1 MHYVLHATAV
11 SPLKFHFLIYFNIT
25 RTGNSTLLV
34 NEERQTDGLDKQS
47 KNWLWATDFMSHH
60 YLPRSAFLPAPP
72 AVSTLGTVINGT
84 DPQLM

>member
-47 KNWLWATDFMSHH
+47 KNWLWARDFMSHH
-60 YLPRSAFLPAPP
+60 YLPRALFSLPLLLLAP
-72 AVSTLGTVINGT
+72 LGLL
-84 DPQLM
+84 LMAQILS